1 MAEPV
6 TPDVP
11 TAPEASKAPM
21 DPNRRALIFLGAF
34 LAVAMLLFFVVR
46 PLLLGGDG
54 KGNKQALPPPVTTGA
69 PATGTTTTTAQSA
82 PEETF
87 EVFGTKNPFQPPN
100 GTGAGAGG
108 GTTGTTAPGGGGA
121 TGGTGGGTATTI
133 PATDGAGGAGG
144 ASGAGTAPRAS
155 QRVALLDIYQLGGA
169 TVADVRVNS
178 TVYTQLA
185 PGEQFA
191 DSYKVVS
198 LEGTCGSFLF
208 GDERFRLCKGEEVL
222 K

>member
-6 TPDVP
+6 TPDA
-11 TAPEASKAPM
+11 TAAPERSAPSG
-21 DPNRRALIFLGAF
+21 DPNRRALIVLGAF
-34 LAVAMLLFFVVR
+34 LAVALLLFFVVR

-54 KGNKQALPPPVTTGA
+54 DGDNQALPPPVTS
-69 PATGTTTTTAQSA
+69 ATPVTTSTTAPPP

-87 EVFGTKNPFQPPN
+87 EVFGSKNPFQPPN
-100 GTGAGAGG
+100 GAPGAPGAGGGG
-108 GTTGTTAPGGGGA
+108 GTTGTTAPAGGA
-121 TGGTGGGTATTI
+121 GTDGTGGGTATTI
-133 PATDGAGGAGG
+133 PGTDGAGG
-144 ASGAGTAPRAS
+144 ASGAGTEPRAS
-155 QRVALLDIYQLGGA
+155 QRVALLDVYQVGGA

-178 TVYTQLA
+178 TVHTQLA
-185 PGEQFA
+185 PGEEFA
-191 DSYKVVS
+191 GSYEVVS

>member
-1 MAEPV
+1 
-6 TPDVP
+6 
-11 TAPEASKAPM
+11 
-21 DPNRRALIFLGAF
+21 
-34 LAVAMLLFFVVR
+34 
-46 PLLLGGDG
+46 
-54 KGNKQALPPPVTTGA
+54 
-69 PATGTTTTTAQSA
+69 
-82 PEETF
+82 
-87 EVFGTKNPFQPPN
+87 
-100 GTGAGAGG
+100 
-108 GTTGTTAPGGGGA
+108 
-121 TGGTGGGTATTI
+121 
-133 PATDGAGGAGG
+133 
-144 ASGAGTAPRAS
+144 
-155 QRVALLDIYQLGGA
+155 VALLDIYQLGGA

>member
-1 MAEPV
+1 MAEPF
-6 TPDVP
+6 TPETP
-11 TAPEASKAPM
+11 TAPEQSKAPM
-21 DPNRRALIFLGAF
+21 DPNRRALIFLGGF

-46 PLLLGGDG
+46 PLLLGSDSNA
-54 KGNKQALPPPVTTGA
+54 NKEALPPPVTSTPA
-69 PATGTTTTTAQSA
+69 PAAGATTTTTPSA

-100 GTGAGAGG
+100 GTPGAGGATDTTAPSGAGG
-108 GTTGTTAPGGGGA
+108 G

-133 PATDGAGGAGG
+133 PATDGAGGA
-144 ASGAGTAPRAS
+144 SGAGTEPRAS

-185 PGEQFA
+185 PGEEFA
-191 DSYKVVS
+191 GSYKVVS